1 MSLKNTFANAF
12 RGLWFFLRTEPNNR
26 VHLLLSL
33 LAIAAGAFFEIA
45 RGEWLAIILS
55 MVLVFSAEAF
65 NASVERLCDKL
76 HPQKDPRMRNIKD
89 VSAAAVLIAALGA
102 LAVAAVVF
110 LPRIIRLF

>member
-12 RGLWFFLRTEPNNR
+12 RGLWLFLRTESNSR
-26 VHLLLSL
+26 VHLALAL
-33 LAIAAGAFFEIA
+33 LAIAAGCFFGIT

-55 MVLVFSAEAF
+55 IALVFSAEAF
-65 NASVERLCDKL
+65 NASAERLCNKL
-76 HPQKDPRMRNIKD
+76 HPQKDPQMRNIKD

-110 LPRIIRLF
+110 LPRIIGLF